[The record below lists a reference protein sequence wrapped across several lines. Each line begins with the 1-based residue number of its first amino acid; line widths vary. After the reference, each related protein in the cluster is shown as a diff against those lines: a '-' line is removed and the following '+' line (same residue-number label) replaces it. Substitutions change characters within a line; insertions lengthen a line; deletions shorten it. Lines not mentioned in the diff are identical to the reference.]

1 MAIKIID
8 VVRNLVHAARAHDAK
23 LNDPL
28 GDGSGAE
35 SQVPEGCDY
44 NILLGEIEKVA
55 LELAEMTFATSEQL
69 TAARAAYALRSDDN
83 LEIDEE
89 ALVSEGE
96 GGVWVQ
102 AWVWMP
108 NEDMPA

>member
-1 MAIKIID
+1 MALKIIE
-8 VVRNLVHAARAHDAK
+8 VVRNLIDAARAHDAK

-28 GDGSGAE
+28 GDGSGSE
-35 SQVPEGCDY
+35 SQAPEGCDY
-44 NILLGEIEKVA
+44 EILLAEIEKVA
-55 LELAEMTFATSEQL
+55 LELAEMPSVTPEQL

-102 AWVWMP
+102 AWVWMSD
-108 NEDMPA
+108 EEMPQ